1 MLSFKG
7 NIDFALSKLKSYQ
20 QAGLEKF
27 APSQPL
33 ANVSGA
39 SVGSVKYA
47 QSQVIYTQ
55 PMFYSPLHTPQ
66 NWQIPSK
73 RQECYQWARYFTEN
87 EPKVGAA
94 ISFYSDFS
102 MNGFET
108 ACKDSKIKRFIDN
121 WNKKVNL
128 DRWNKCIS
136 REYYMLGD
144 VWPMAEIQC
153 PKCRGMMINTDGEK
167 CDHDKAIFRRI
178 VVLNPDWIELQ
189 KSQFSDDPIITL
201 LPDEELKRVVFYRQP
216 IEIYERIPKYVQALI
231 MAQKPIPLSNECV
244 SHIAHMP
251 SPYGPGYG
259 VSLIRRL
266 FKMLTY
272 KDKLMTAQWIVA
284 ERLILPIRLV
294 KVGDAQ
300 RPASQADISDIQQQ
314 LAMVSS
320 DPNLTLVTHHAV
332 NYDWIGASGK
342 VLQLSNEYEFINKE
356 ILQGLML
363 NDALLSGEMGAYN
376 AAAIGAETIIQRI
389 ESWRRDLARYIEDRL
404 YKPMCAWQGFVDEA
418 ATKEFGE
425 ELGETIYTIPK
436 ITWNDLNIRDET
448 PQRQLW
454 MQMHDKQIMSSQT
467 LCEKVGLDYD
477 QEVERVRMEVAAQ
490 MFGQQQQMGGAG
502 AAGGGGMDLGLGGGG
517 MGGGGAPGMD
527 MGAGTP
533 PPMGGEMGGAG
544 APPMGGDLGAGAPP
558 AGGAAPAGAAAGAG
572 GSSGKILTKS
582 RAKDSMK
589 KSEKVM
595 DEEQAMPSGTRLTSI
610 EQVMYRLLLNM
621 NIPFKRFA
629 QYPLGPYKA
638 DFAIPAIQLAI
649 ECDGDQWHSNPEDL
663 ARDKKRDMELAG
675 AGWTVVRFGE
685 TELEEKQDAVSQ
697 TLAQEIH
704 KSWKRALSKQQQMSK
719 AAEAQMENLLKSYGA
734 GNGQTNP

>member
-7 NIDFALSKLKSYQ
+7 NVDYALSKLKSYQ
-20 QAGLEKF
+20 QAGLEKI

-33 ANVSGA
+33 ANVSA
-39 SVGSVKYA
+39 VTSKSIKYA

-73 RQECYQWARYFTEN
+73 RQEQYQWARYFTDN

-108 ACKDSKIKRFIDN
+108 QCKDSRIKRFFDN

-128 DRWNKCIS
+128 DKWNKFIS
-136 REYYMLGD
+136 RENYMLGD
-144 VWPMAEIQC
+144 VFPMAEIQC
-153 PKCRGMMINTDGEK
+153 PHCRGMMINTEGER
-167 CDHDKAIFRRI
+167 CSHDKAIFRRL

-189 KSQFSDDPIITL
+189 RSQFSDDPVITL

-216 IEIYERIPKYVQALI
+216 IEIYERIPKYVQSLI
-231 MAQKPIPLSNECV
+231 MQQRPIPLSNECV

-259 VSLIRRL
+259 VSMIRRL
-266 FKMLTY
+266 FKILTY

-300 RPASQADISDIQQQ
+300 RPASQADITDIQQQ

-332 NYDWIGASGK
+332 DYDWVGASGK

-356 ILQGLML
+356 ILQGVML
-363 NDALLSGEMGAYN
+363 NDGLLSGEMGGYQ

-389 ESWRRDLARYIEDRL
+389 ESWRKDLARYIEERL
-404 YKPMCAWQGFVDEA
+404 YKPMCAWQGFVDESQ
-418 ATKEFGE
+418 TKEFGE
-425 ELGETIYTIPK
+425 ELGETIYEVPK
-436 ITWNDLNIRDET
+436 VIWNDLNIRDET

-454 MQMHDKQIMSSQT
+454 MQLHDKQIMSSQT

-490 MFGQQQQMGGAG
+490 MFGQQQQQGGAG
-502 AAGGGGMDLGLGGGG
+502 GMGGGGAGGGMDLGLGG
-517 MGGGGAPGMD
+517 A
-527 MGAGTP
+527 
-533 PPMGGEMGGAG
+533 GAG
-544 APPMGGDLGAGAPP
+544 APPMGGDMGGMGAPPPGGDMGGMGAPPPGGDIGGGAPP
-558 AGGAAPAGAAAGAG
+558 AGGAAPAAAA

-582 RAKDSMK
+582 RSKEFQK
-589 KSEKVM
+589 KSENVM
-595 DEEQAMPSGTRLTSI
+595 PEEQAMPSGTRLTSI
-610 EQVMYRLLLNM
+610 EQVMYKLLLNM
-621 NIPFKRFA
+621 EMPFKRFA

-649 ECDGDQWHSNPEDL
+649 ECDGDQWHTNPEDL
-663 ARDKKRDMELAG
+663 ARDRKRDMELSG

-685 TELEEKQDAVSQ
+685 TELEEKQEAVRMK
-697 TLAQEIH
+697 LAETIH
-704 KSWKRALSKQQQMSK
+704 KCWKRALSKQQSMAKISD
-719 AAEAQMENLLKSYGA
+719 AQIENLLKSAGA
-734 GNGQTNP
+734 ADGKANS